1 MELVGGGAE
10 GKLGVSMSMR
20 HLPFLP
26 YIITKIDLLCCLTEH
41 QFHDEYIF
49 CEKMLSSQM
58 NQEELEQVRNS
69 APKIMGVLVN
79 HPTGYEPVDPLIK
92 GIISSSLSRQ
102 WTVHMHDHVV
112 IE

>member
-1 MELVGGGAE
+1 
-10 GKLGVSMSMR
+10 MR
-20 HLPFLP
+20 GTYFV
-26 YIITKIDLLCCLTEH
+26 K
-41 QFHDEYIF
+41 
-49 CEKMLSSQM
+49 KMLSSAM
-58 NQEELEQVRNS
+58 NEEELEQVRNN
-69 APKIMGVLVN
+69 AVKIMGVLVN